1 MGLLLHVRLVHSA
14 LQALR
19 ARLYAQ
25 LVPSAWL
32 HLQLQYYATEATSA
46 RTESLLRAR
55 HSTFALLVPQM
66 LRRVQVVQS
75 ASQWHPLL
83 PRVLLAH
90 SVSMASPRLALK
102 VHIVL
107 QVSRLPFCV
116 HMPSSA
122 LLRRLLRPAVNPTA
136 TLRPKER
143 IQPPSANAT
152 RAIPVPA
159 PAPNV
164 LPIPTA
170 LAALRSA
177 RVRLACIRCKAR
189 RISPSAAAL

>member
-19 ARLYAQ
+19 ARLHAQ
-25 LVPSAWL
+25 LVRSAWL

-46 RTESLLRAR
+46 KTESPHPVRP
-55 HSTFALLVPQM
+55 STSALLVLRM
-66 LRRVQVVQS
+66 LPLVQVVRS
-75 ASQWHPLL
+75 ASRWLPLL
-83 PRVLLAH
+83 PRVLLAL

-107 QVSRLPFCV
+107 QASRLPFCV

-152 RAIPVPA
+152 RATPVPA

-164 LPIPTA
+164 RPIPTA

-177 RVRLACIRCKAR
+177 RVRLACIRCKVR
-189 RISPSAAAL
+189 RISPSAAAQ